1 MNDPPPCLLKIDGYH
16 CRTWYRG
23 QPLICNLCKEPGH
36 RSAECPNKDKCQ
48 VCGQSG
54 HIGRHCTN
62 TWGGSRTLIDS
73 TPPLDE
79 EGLPLPSDPPSS
91 LASSPEDSTS
101 NESHSTDDCDSESE
115 TFKDVAESEQV
126 GKDLVMTIAHDKVS
140 LNANSI
146 KDLDSAEIDD
156 LIDDVNTHDSVDDP
170 NVNDD
175 VDGFVSA
182 ASTSVPCDEDDRSS
196 VLSHDSSDITAM
208 DDLCG
213 TTCAPR
219 KRQHASDG
227 SDEDGGI
234 ATKMAIG
241 SSDELAPLSGDA
253 PVDPRSGL
261 ISVVDLPQ
269 GAPAPEGATQVTD
282 PSGSVLGVSL
292 HVDPPLLIFSS

>member
-1 MNDPPPCLLKIDGYH
+1 MNDPPPRLLKIDGYH

-62 TWGGSRTLIDS
+62 TWGGSRTLVDS

-182 ASTSVPCDEDDRSS
+182 ASTSVPVMRTIGHLFCPMTR
-196 VLSHDSSDITAM
+196 LI
-208 DDLCG
+208 LQPW
-213 TTCAPR
+213 TTCVALPVP
-219 KRQHASDG
+219 HARDNMVL
-227 SDEDGGI
+227 
-234 ATKMAIG
+234 MAAMRMVV
-241 SSDELAPLSGDA
+241 SPPKWQL
-253 PVDPRSGL
+253 GL
-261 ISVVDLPQ
+261 LM
-269 GAPAPEGATQVTD
+269 
-282 PSGSVLGVSL
+282 SL
-292 HVDPPLLIFSS
+292 HLFQGMPQLTHGLVLFL